1 MSAKYVYSFG
11 GKTADGDGKM
21 KELLGGKGANLA
33 EMCKIDIPV
42 PPGFTIT
49 TEVCAAYYEQGK
61 KIPEATIPQID
72 EALKNVEAIF
82 GKKFGDAADPLL
94 VSVRSGAAL
103 SMPGMMNTILNLGLT
118 DASVEGVAK
127 KTGNDR
133 FAYDSYRRLIDMFG
147 STAMGI
153 EHEHF
158 EHELHAMK
166 EAKGVKLDT
175 DLSADDL
182 KELVKR
188 YKAVYKKDVGEDFPQ
203 DPKKQLMLAI
213 NAVFNSWNGHKAIE
227 YRRIE
232 RITGLKGTAVNV
244 QAMVFGNMG
253 NTSGTGVAFTRDPN
267 TGEDVFYGDYL
278 INAQGEDVVA
288 GIRTPEPIA
297 KLGED
302 MPKVYEQL
310 VGIRSAL
317 EKHYK
322 EMQDI
327 EFTVQEGTLYMLQT
341 RTGKRTGTAAVR
353 IAVEMVKEGLI
364 DETTAVKRVAPDS
377 LNHLLQPQLDP
388 KSKVEVV
395 AQGIAASPGGASGIV
410 LLSAEAVVEHAAK
423 NPNDSIMLVRKETSP
438 EDVAGMHL
446 AKGILTSTGGKASH
460 AAVVARGWG
469 KPCVVGCEAM
479 KIDEAAQTIAI
490 AGKTVKAG
498 EFITINGT
506 TGDVMI
512 GKVPTVAPSMTGDF
526 ATLMVMAD
534 KVRKLKIRTNADSPA
549 DAAKAR
555 EFGAEGIGLC
565 RTEHMFFGKDRIAA
579 VREMILAPDVAGREK
594 ALAKI
599 EPFQKADFVGLFE
612 VMDGLPVTIRLLDPP
627 LHEFLPQK
635 DNVAG
640 AEEVARQTG
649 TTVEKIF
656 ERVEELHEMNPM
668 MGFRGCRLPL
678 VFPEIGDMQV
688 RAIIEAA

>member
-1 MSAKYVYSFG
+1 MSKYVYFFG
-11 GKTADGDGKM
+11 GKAADGSGKM

-33 EMCKIDIPV
+33 EMCLIGIPV

-61 KIPEATIPQID
+61 KIPVAAIPQIN
-72 EALKNVEAIF
+72 EALAKMETAF
-82 GKKFGDAADPLL
+82 GGKKFGDPSDPLL

-118 DASVEGVAK
+118 DASAEGLAK
-127 KTGNDR
+127 KTGNPR

-147 STAMGI
+147 STAMGC
-153 EHEHF
+153 EHEAF
-158 EHELHAMK
+158 EHEIHQMK
-166 EAKGVKLDT
+166 EQKKVKLDT
-175 DLSADDL
+175 DLTADDL

-188 YKAVYKKDVGEDFPQ
+188 YKAVYKKHVGDDFPQ

-213 NAVFNSWNGHKAIE
+213 NAVFNSWNGNKAIQ

-253 NTSGTGVAFTRDPN
+253 DTSGTGVAFTRDPN

-288 GIRTPEPIA
+288 GIRTPEPIS
-297 KLGED
+297 KLHEE
-302 MPKVYEQL
+302 MPKVYQQL
-310 VGIRSAL
+310 VEIRSDL

-327 EFTVQEGTLYMLQT
+327 EFTVQEGILYMLQT

-353 IAVEMVKEGLI
+353 IAVEMVKEKLI

-388 KSKVEVV
+388 KSKVKPVG
-395 AQGIAASPGGASGIV
+395 QGIAASPGAASGMV
-410 LLSAEAVVEHAAK
+410 LLSAEAVVAHAEK
-423 NPNDSIMLVRKETSP
+423 HPNDPILLVRKETSP

-479 KIDEAAQTIAI
+479 KIDEASQTITV

-498 EFITINGT
+498 EFLTINGT

-512 GKVPTVAPSMTGDF
+512 GKVPTVAPTMTGDF
-526 ATLMVMAD
+526 ATLMTWAD
-534 KVRKLKIRTNADSPA
+534 KARKLKIRTNADTPA

-565 RTEHMFFGKDRIAA
+565 RTEHMFFGDDRIAA
-579 VREMILAPDVAGREK
+579 VRQMILSTDEAGRK
-594 ALAKI
+594 AALSRI
-599 EPFQKADFVGLFE
+599 EPYQKADFVG
-612 VMDGLPVTIRLLDPP
+612 
-627 LHEFLPQK
+627 
-635 DNVAG
+635 
-640 AEEVARQTG
+640 
-649 TTVEKIF
+649 IF
-656 ERVEELHEMNPM
+656 EAMAGL
-668 MGFRGCRLPL
+668 
-678 VFPEIGDMQV
+678 
-688 RAIIEAA
+688 